1 VRWGWVRR
9 VRGATR
15 AFGQDEDGA
24 GLVEYALILALI
36 AIGVIVAL
44 AFLAGGIGSAFE
56 MISDNVEAVITNE
69 DPVEVGRR
77 HGRGWCRRFGC

>member
-1 VRWGWVRR
+1 VRWDWVLR
-9 VRGATR
+9 VRDAAR
-15 AFGQDEDGA
+15 AFVHDEAGA

-36 AIGVIVAL
+36 AIGVVVAL

-56 MISDNVEAVITNE
+56 MISDNVEAVITSE